1 MSGARQRP
9 IPYQRLIY
17 QLAPL
22 EHAPLPAM
30 MADRIGENARSSAGA
45 RSGKW

>member
-22 EHAPLPAM
+22 EHAPLPANYCGLHQM
-30 MADRIGENARSSAGA
+30 NVLAPVDD
-45 RSGKW
+45 